1 MTGFHSM
8 RPSLFVTAAFAAM
21 AAPAVVL
28 TACAPVDPVGGPPMP
43 LVNASGQ
50 TVGSVRAW
58 QTAGGVTFRLDAS
71 GLPHG
76 VHGVHVHTVGR
87 CDPPGF
93 DSAGPHWN
101 PANRRHGFSNPA
113 GPHAGDLPNV
123 TVAANGVLGEAVTL
137 SGASL
142 TGPGTAGMLLDA
154 DGAAL
159 VIHASGDDY
168 TTDPSGNSGARIAC
182 AVLQPVAELR

>member
-1 MTGFHSM
+1 M
-8 RPSLFVTAAFAAM
+8 RPMLHVTVAFATLVIVPLILSSCTVSEPRGG
-21 AAPAVVL
+21 AA
-28 TACAPVDPVGGPPMP
+28 MP

-50 TVGSVRAW
+50 TIGTVRAW
-58 QTAGGVTFRLDAS
+58 QTTGGVSFRLDAS

-101 PANRRHGFSNPA
+101 PTNRKHGVNNPQ

-123 TVAANGVLGEAVTL
+123 TVAANGVLGDTVTV
-137 SGASL
+137 SGADL
-142 TGPGTAGMLLDA
+142 TTPPGVPGALLDA

-159 VIHASGDDY
+159 VIHAQADDY
-168 TTDPSGNSGARIAC
+168 VTDPSGNSGARIAC
-182 AVLQPVAELR
+182 AVITPTPEIR